1 MSANPG
7 RVMVNIE
14 RHGYVRSKRV
24 LDPRFD
30 RRSDELIILHKS
42 LLSARDPYSCSQ
54 PYSPNSLMSMVM
66 SKMNLTNVGNSQ
78 MNKNMKKVLDG
89 YADLSIGVQFYEFD
103 LQTAKV

>member
-1 MSANPG
+1 
-7 RVMVNIE
+7 
-14 RHGYVRSKRV
+14 
-24 LDPRFD
+24 
-30 RRSDELIILHKS
+30 
-42 LLSARDPYSCSQ
+42 
-54 PYSPNSLMSMVM
+54 M